1 MIFKNSN
8 YSYWI
13 DTALSLLVL
22 LLLST
27 ISTVCGQNGEII
39 TQVLTRK
46 RKAIIFFSLLF
57 TVRHQ
62 KLYDQILYNKMIS
75 FYGIW

>member
-1 MIFKNSN
+1 MLWQLFFINDLQKTVTIA
-8 YSYWI
+8 I
-13 DTALSLLVL
+13 DTALSLLLLLL

-62 KLYDQILYNKMIS
+62 KLYD
-75 FYGIW
+75 

>member
-1 MIFKNSN
+1 MLWQLFFINDLQKTVT
-8 YSYWI
+8 I
-13 DTALSLLVL
+13 AIGTALSLLLLL

-62 KLYDQILYNKMIS
+62 KLYD
-75 FYGIW
+75 

>member
-1 MIFKNSN
+1 MLWQLFFINDLQKTVTIA
-8 YSYWI
+8 I
-13 DTALSLLVL
+13 DTALSLLLL

-62 KLYDQILYNKMIS
+62 KLYD
-75 FYGIW
+75 

>member
-1 MIFKNSN
+1 MLWQLFFIDDLQKTVTIA
-8 YSYWI
+8 I
-13 DTALSLLVL
+13 DTALSLLLLL

-62 KLYDQILYNKMIS
+62 KLYD
-75 FYGIW
+75 

>member
-1 MIFKNSN
+1 MLWQLFFINDLQKTVTIA
-8 YSYWI
+8 I
-13 DTALSLLVL
+13 DTALSLLLLL

-27 ISTVCGQNGEII
+27 SSTVCGQNGEII

-62 KLYDQILYNKMIS
+62 KLYD
-75 FYGIW
+75 

>member
-1 MIFKNSN
+1 MLWQLFFINDLQKTVTIA
-8 YSYWI
+8 I
-13 DTALSLLVL
+13 DTALSLLLLL

-62 KLYDQILYNKMIS
+62 KLYD
-75 FYGIW
+75 